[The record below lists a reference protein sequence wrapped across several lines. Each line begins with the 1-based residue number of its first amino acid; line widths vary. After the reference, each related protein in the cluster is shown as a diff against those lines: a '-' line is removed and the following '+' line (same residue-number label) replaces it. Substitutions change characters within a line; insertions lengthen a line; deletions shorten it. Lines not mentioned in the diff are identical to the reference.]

1 MKSIIVGA
9 LALATSAL
17 VAPVFVSSASAT
29 PLPEAALQLASPDI
43 TVDSVTVDFASN
55 TLDVAGGTLFLD
67 NTDLLFGSF
76 TLQVIGLQSDL
87 TFTSGSFSATDS
99 QLFDGDQSLA
109 STSLV
114 AVGTD
119 NGQIQF
125 LFDNLTGGAAPL
137 YQASSSFALILV
149 NGLTGTPSF
158 GADFADTTGNNADIA
173 AIETAVPVPGMLA
186 LTLGG
191 IAAARFMTRR
201 S

>member
-1 MKSIIVGA
+1 MKSIVMGA

-17 VAPVFVSSASAT
+17 VAPAFIAPASAA

-43 TVDSVTVDFASN
+43 TVDGVTVGFSSN
-55 TLDVAGGTLFLD
+55 TLNISGTTLFLD
-67 NTDLLFGSF
+67 NTELLLSTF
-76 TLQVIGLQSDL
+76 TLQVLGLQSDL
-87 TFTSGSFSATDS
+87 SFTSGSFSADDG

-109 STSLV
+109 SASLV
-114 AVGTD
+114 AVGND

-125 LFDNLTGGAAPL
+125 LFDGLTGPSAPL

-149 NGLTGTPSF
+149 NGLTGIPSF
-158 GADFADTTGNNADIA
+158 DSDFSDTIGNNADIA
-173 AIETAVPVPGMLA
+173 AVETAVPVPGMLA

-201 S
+201 G